1 VTTIGQLRHEHRGSK
16 VVVAGDRNDMAIN
29 LISSLDPTLRQ
40 VVRENTN
47 KLKTK
52 VLDVIYTDFQDLMQE
67 ATILPQMQV
76 DMGKQGKDSD
86 HYGVEVLPR
95 TNLAPKAGALREKI
109 KVQRFP
115 ESKIVDFGFHLV
127 DESWSNL
134 KENMSTTDLVD
145 IFVRTNSNLVD
156 KVFPSK
162 EVLVGPKDLPYFT
175 EELRLLKRQRL
186 RAYTTHGG
194 KSVQYLN
201 LKARFED
208 KLKSEA
214 MKYVS

>member
-1 VTTIGQLRHEHRGSK
+1 
-16 VVVAGDRNDMAIN
+16 
-29 LISSLDPTLRQ
+29 
-40 VVRENTN
+40 
-47 KLKTK
+47 
-52 VLDVIYTDFQDLMQE
+52 
-67 ATILPQMQV
+67 
-76 DMGKQGKDSD
+76 MGKQGKDSD

-214 MKYVS
+214 MKYVSKIETEVSEGKRGSSYKAIRKTGRKLGPTRTDPAGLY